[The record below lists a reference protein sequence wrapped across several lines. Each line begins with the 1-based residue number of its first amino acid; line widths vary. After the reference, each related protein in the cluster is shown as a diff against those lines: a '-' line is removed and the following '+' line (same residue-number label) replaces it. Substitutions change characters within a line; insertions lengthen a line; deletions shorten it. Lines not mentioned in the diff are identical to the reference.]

1 MIRILS
7 ARGAVI
13 ALALLLNLHP
23 SRLGGQGVPLEW
35 RQVHL
40 GLEVT
45 IRTWGDSIQA
55 GIAVDSAF
63 ATIARLESILSDWRA
78 NSDLRRLSDLQAG
91 IWHDVAPELAAVL
104 SLALEFA
111 EASDGAFDPTI
122 GSLTRL
128 WREQRRTGVAPDSS
142 TIAAARSRVDWREV
156 HVDTVT
162 NRVLL
167 DEANLQFDLGAIA
180 KGWIL
185 DRALEAMR
193 RVGISSAM
201 IEAGGDMVGAE
212 GPPDSGGWRIAYT
225 AANEI
230 VILRNNALAVSGPS
244 QQAVTDPDG
253 TIRSH
258 VIDPVSGRGLDSR
271 TEVVIRARSGA
282 IADATATTLTL
293 LPRARWPGILERFG
307 ATLIAVYSAAIPT
320 N

>member
-1 MIRILS
+1 MIRILW

-45 IRTWGDSIQA
+45 IRTWADSVQA

-78 NSDLRRLSDLQAG
+78 TSDLRRLSDLPAG
-91 IWHDVAPELAAVL
+91 RWHDVAPDLAAVL

-111 EASDGAFDPTI
+111 EASEGAFDPTI
-122 GSLTRL
+122 GSLTQL

-142 TIAAARSRVDWREV
+142 TIAAARSRVDWRKV

-167 DEANLQFDLGAIA
+167 DDTNLQFDLGAIA

-212 GPPDSGGWRIAYT
+212 GPPDSGGWRIAYA